1 MDGLVEMID
10 IDEGLMRKEVAFQI
24 APGSLDVVQFRGVFR
39 QPFNGQPIP
48 VSERGP
54 RGLAGMDGAIVEN
67 KDDRFVAPAGALPVA
82 RVAAAEECNNAAPA
96 PGGAGIDGELRVSA
110 VESPDHRP
118 LL

>member
-1 MDGLVEMID
+1 MRRSAGCTTMSASSTPTRKACRRWPMPITCWRGPILSSDSQVGTQGRLALLVHCGNALIDGLVEMID

-54 RGLAGMDGAIVEN
+54 
-67 KDDRFVAPAGALPVA
+67 
-82 RVAAAEECNNAAPA
+82 
-96 PGGAGIDGELRVSA
+96 
-110 VESPDHRP
+110 
-118 LL
+118 